1 MVGGQK
7 FLYITNSD
15 DEKEVFECGFL
26 SVNKLKI
33 KPNYHFVIIALLL
46 LIYDLEFFFFIPL
59 FFNINYI
66 NYYQLFTFVLIYVIV
81 VWSFIIDWQSI
92 ALN

>member
-26 SVNKLKI
+26 SINKLKI
-33 KPNYHFVIIALLL
+33 KPNYHFIIIVILL
-46 LIYDLEFFFFIPL
+46 LIYDIEFFFFIPL
-59 FFNINYI
+59 FFNISFI
-66 NYYQLFTFVLIYVIV
+66 NFSHFPIIILIYIIV
-81 VWSFIIDWQSI
+81 T
-92 ALN
+92 